1 MQFLRRPAQ
10 RPQPGDGLDVLQLF
24 DPHGGPSLRSGFG
37 GRETLSLPRGCLLD
51 LERSGALL
59 WNPKASPNSPGVR
72 RGTRKERDVRRLT
85 RRRHIDLGR
94 VSSAFC
100 CREV

>member
-1 MQFLRRPAQ
+1 MPSRPGAF
-10 RPQPGDGLDVLQLF
+10 RHLTVEPEGAPG
-24 DPHGGPSLRSGFG
+24 P
-37 GRETLSLPRGCLLD
+37 
-51 LERSGALL
+51 
-59 WNPKASPNSPGVR
+59 PGVR
-72 RGTRKERDVRRLT
+72 HGTRKERDVRRLT

>member
-1 MQFLRRPAQ
+1 MYSSCSIRTVALPSVRLRWNFGRA
-10 RPQPGDGLDVLQLF
+10 
-24 DPHGGPSLRSGFG
+24 SG
-37 GRETLSLPRGCLLD
+37 GRETLSLPRRCLLD

-59 WNPKASPNSPGVR
+59 WNPKASPGPPGVR

>member
-10 RPQPGDGLDVLQLF
+10 RAEPGDGLDVLQLF
-24 DPHGGPSLRSGFG
+24 DPHGGPSLDRASG
-37 GRETLSLPRGCLLD
+37 GRETLSLPRRCLLD
-51 LERSGALL
+51 LERSGTLL
-59 WNPKASPNSPGVR
+59 WNPKALRHPPGAR

>member
-1 MQFLRRPAQ
+1 MPSRPEGRRRPTLG
-10 RPQPGDGLDVLQLF
+10 PEGVPG
-24 DPHGGPSLRSGFG
+24 
-37 GRETLSLPRGCLLD
+37 TPR
-51 LERSGALL
+51 A
-59 WNPKASPNSPGVR
+59 R
-72 RGTRKERDVRRLT
+72 RATRKERDVRRLT

>member
-1 MQFLRRPAQ
+1 MPRDP
-10 RPQPGDGLDVLQLF
+10 PG
-24 DPHGGPSLRSGFG
+24 
-37 GRETLSLPRGCLLD
+37 
-51 LERSGALL
+51 A
-59 WNPKASPNSPGVR
+59 R

-100 CREV
+100 CSR

>member
-1 MQFLRRPAQ
+1 MPSRPGAF
-10 RPQPGDGLDVLQLF
+10 RHPTLGPEGVPG
-24 DPHGGPSLRSGFG
+24 PP
-37 GRETLSLPRGCLLD
+37 
-51 LERSGALL
+51 GA
-59 WNPKASPNSPGVR
+59 R
-72 RGTRKERDVRRLT
+72 RGTRKERDVRCLT

>member
-1 MQFLRRPAQ
+1 MPSRPGAF
-10 RPQPGDGLDVLQLF
+10 RHPTLGPEGVPG
-24 DPHGGPSLRSGFG
+24 
-37 GRETLSLPRGCLLD
+37 
-51 LERSGALL
+51 
-59 WNPKASPNSPGVR
+59 SPGAR
-72 RGTRKERDVRRLT
+72 RGTQKERDVRCLT